1 MIPQELQLTNFLSYR
16 ETAVLDFTGIHLA
29 CISGLNGAGKSSL
42 LDAMT
47 WALFGKSRSKS
58 DDDLVNR
65 QAALSGEQAEISL
78 TFDLENN
85 TYRVLRRKKAGRSV
99 VLELQMH
106 TGDDGWKSLT
116 EGGVRETQSAIE
128 DLLRMNYDTFI
139 NASFL
144 LQGQADEFTTKTSSK
159 RKEIL
164 ADLLGVSQWDQYR
177 ELVAEQRR
185 QTEGTLGLRDAQ
197 LADIEQEL
205 GEEEERQS
213 ALQSVQAELGT
224 LSERLQAK
232 EALLKEK
239 RRIETAVTQQKETV
253 KNLSRSLEQA
263 RQTLA
268 NRQQTRQQRQEEAA
282 AHQAL
287 IDEAETIH
295 AQYAALQEADAAL
308 AAWQEKADQFNRLQQ
323 ARRPHELAI
332 TQERS
337 RLQQQ
342 KQQLEEQAERV
353 VQAAAER
360 EQVAAAQA
368 GLHAQLAELGQ
379 QIEQLTVQEV
389 AWREAQQQVQA
400 LVHQRQ
406 LWQQAQQQL
415 QAKAARMEKLV
426 AEKTAVSRNLQ
437 EAEKLLAEARTRL
450 ANLAQVRERHANAQA
465 ERDNFQAEQ
474 PRLRQ
479 QMDKMAERIERLQD
493 EAEGNCPVCGQPLT
507 DEHRQ
512 KVLAEV
518 QAEGKELGDRFRA
531 NKERLELLKNELA
544 DLTQQ
549 LKQQSV
555 LEREQETQQDRLA
568 RAQARLAE
576 IETALAEWEA
586 DEAEQLA
593 QLNEQLADETALH
606 AAQKQVDSLAEAVA
620 QKEKLAQQ
628 RQTTERQLSQQEARL
643 AEIDKAVAT
652 WEDESRAALA
662 TVSQKL
668 AGDDLLPE
676 AQAALAELD
685 EQIGVLEY
693 DAEAH
698 AAARRVRSELA
709 PAAARQQA
717 LQQAQAALKPL
728 QDTLTDLAQQIAD
741 QEQQVADL
749 AAQKETAESQLA
761 ELTADSGDLQTLESE
776 VHDLREAEIQAHQ
789 RVGAAQQRLN
799 VLDDLRR
806 RREAIKAERAE
817 ISQRIQRLKVLEK
830 ACGRDGVQALLIE
843 QALPDIEERANELLE
858 RLTGGQMRVS
868 FETQRQLKSRD
879 ATVET
884 LDIRIVDNAGE
895 RPYENYSGGEQFRI
909 NFAIRLALSQVLA
922 KRAGARLQTLVID
935 EGFGS
940 QDPGGRQRLVEAIN
954 TIQDDFRRILV
965 ITHVDELRDAFPTR
979 IEVEKTA
986 VGSVVSVM
994 G

>member
-1 MIPQELQLTNFLSYR
+1 
-16 ETAVLDFTGIHLA
+16 
-29 CISGLNGAGKSSL
+29 
-42 LDAMT
+42 
-47 WALFGKSRSKS
+47 
-58 DDDLVNR
+58 
-65 QAALSGEQAEISL
+65 
-78 TFDLENN
+78 LE
-85 TYRVLRRKKAGRSV
+85 
-99 VLELQMH
+99 
-106 TGDDGWKSLT
+106 
-116 EGGVRETQSAIE
+116 
-128 DLLRMNYDTFI
+128 
-139 NASFL
+139 
-144 LQGQADEFTTKTSSK
+144 
-159 RKEIL
+159 
-164 ADLLGVSQWDQYR
+164 
-177 ELVAEQRR
+177 
-185 QTEGTLGLRDAQ
+185 
-197 LADIEQEL
+197 
-205 GEEEERQS
+205 
-213 ALQSVQAELGT
+213 
-224 LSERLQAK
+224 
-232 EALLKEK
+232 
-239 RRIETAVTQQKETV
+239 
-253 KNLSRSLEQA
+253 
-263 RQTLA
+263 
-268 NRQQTRQQRQEEAA
+268 
-282 AHQAL
+282 
-287 IDEAETIH
+287 
-295 AQYAALQEADAAL
+295 
-308 AAWQEKADQFNRLQQ
+308 
-323 ARRPHELAI
+323 
-332 TQERS
+332 
-337 RLQQQ
+337 
-342 KQQLEEQAERV
+342 
-353 VQAAAER
+353 
-360 EQVAAAQA
+360 
-368 GLHAQLAELGQ
+368 Q
-379 QIEQLTVQEV
+379 QIEQLTEQEA
-389 AWREAQQQVQA
+389 AWREAQQQVQQLA
-400 LVHQRQ
+400 HQRQ

-415 QAKAARMEKLV
+415 QARAARMEKLV

-437 EAEKLLAEARTRL
+437 EAEKSLAEARTRL
-450 ANLAQVRERHANAQA
+450 ANLAQARERHATAQA
-465 ERDNFQAEQ
+465 ERDNLQAEQ

-479 QMDKMAERIERLQD
+479 LMEKMAERIERLQD
-493 EAEGNCPVCGQPLT
+493 EAEGNCPVCGQTLT

-512 KVLAEV
+512 RVLAEV
-518 QAEGKELGDRFRA
+518 QAEGKDLGDRFRS

-549 LKQQSV
+549 LKQQPA

-586 DEAEQLA
+586 DEADQLA
-593 QLNEQLADETALH
+593 QLNRQLADEADLQ
-606 AAQKQVDSLAEAVA
+606 AARKQVDSLGEAVA
-620 QKEKLAQQ
+620 QKEKLTRQ

-643 AEIDKAVAT
+643 AEIDKAVAA
-652 WEDESRAALA
+652 WESEGRAALA
-662 TVSQKL
+662 TVSQRL
-668 AGDDLLPE
+668 ADDDLLPE
-676 AQAALAELD
+676 AQSALAELD
-685 EQIGVLEY
+685 EQIAALDY

-698 AAARRVRSELA
+698 ADARQARAELA
-709 PAAARQQA
+709 PAADRQQA

-741 QEQQVADL
+741 QEQQVAEL
-749 AAQKETAESQLA
+749 VEQKETAESQLA
-761 ELTADSGDLQTLESE
+761 ALTADSGDLHALESE

-806 RREAIKAERAE
+806 RREAIKVERAE
-817 ISQRIQRLKVLEK
+817 ISQRIQRLKLLEK

-884 LDIRIVDNAGE
+884 LDIRIVDNVGE

-986 VGSVVSVM
+986 VGSVVSVQ